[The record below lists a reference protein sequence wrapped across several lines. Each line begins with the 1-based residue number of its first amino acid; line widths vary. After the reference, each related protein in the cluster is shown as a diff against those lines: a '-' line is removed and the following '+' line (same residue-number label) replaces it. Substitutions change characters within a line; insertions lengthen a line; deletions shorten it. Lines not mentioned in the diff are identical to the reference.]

1 MKIRSEFLK
10 IFIFCIV
17 IALMVCILLF
27 KTIQLKNFPEIQY
40 GTDYLQ
46 RFNII
51 LPKKNNNVYA
61 VIYFHGGG
69 FSGGNKL
76 NYPLFL
82 KDFSDN
88 NIFATVGYRLIKK
101 DQIGTESAVT
111 MDDIIA
117 DVDAALFKIFDYS
130 KERGINI
137 KGVILAG
144 HSAGGHI
151 ALQYGYK
158 YFMENDNREI
168 KITACVSLSGSTSFS
183 DIFWSAMSDWGEDL
197 EKRLE
202 SFSWRITELTSQ
214 NILIDQYNWIENNN
228 WNDYQEYIN
237 EITPITF
244 VERNHKIP
252 PTLLVHALDD
262 KCVPYNNALK
272 LSDALSSASVQNKFI
287 TVTGR
292 GNSHLLGGKSKS
304 ALKPFKIPNQP
315 WVDETIEWIKTFL
328 DC

>member
-10 IFIFCIV
+10 IFIFCII
-17 IALMVCILLF
+17 IALMFCILLF

-40 GTDYLQ
+40 GTDNLQ

-51 LPKKNNNVYA
+51 MPKNNNNVYA

-158 YFMENDNREI
+158 YFKENDNREI

-183 DIFWSAMSDWGEDL
+183 DISWSAMSYWGDDL

-202 SFSWRITELTSQ
+202 SFSWRISELTGQ

-244 VERNHKIP
+244 VERNYEIP

-272 LSDALSSASVQNKFI
+272 LSDALRNAFVQHKFI

-292 GNSHLLGGKSKS
+292 GNNHLLGGKSKS
-304 ALKPFKIPNQP
+304 AIKPFKIPKQP
-315 WVDETIEWIKTFL
+315 WVNETIEWINDFL
-328 DC
+328 E